1 MDGTEAGAA
10 GVARLIEILLTP
22 TSLIAVALAGAAI
35 LAILLLAGRRSRTV
49 EAPQAPAMIA
59 AETAPPLLETP
70 LKIITPGRER
80 LRVALPTLG
89 RVASGVAVTALGVAA
104 LLGLKTLASLG
115 AEGAAPS
122 RAGTVAIE
130 DAWPDA
136 WEDDGTVLAGA
147 ACEARGTHAG
157 AYTSC
162 GAGVPVTYEAIGL
175 SRRGEALRDA
185 VWSGQGRRAVVLTAS
200 RQPTPF
206 TLDAATDLRLA
217 PGADLSGYDAF
228 VAVGYADPSVDG
240 ETAPARAES
249 RGYALQ
255 DFMLDALPRRRA
267 RDCAAAPV
275 VHAVSLGARRGEGG
289 PAPAPVLIGLRAGS
303 LVNGDAGSLDAALEE
318 LFAPEAARVLGVVPD
333 AYGPWTLLS
342 SVRACEAA

>member
-22 TSLIAVALAGAAI
+22 TSLVALALAGAAI
-35 LAILLLAGRRSRTV
+35 LAILLLSARRAKAAPLA
-49 EAPQAPAMIA
+49 EAPTMTA

-70 LKIITPGRER
+70 LTIITPGRQK
-80 LRVALPTLG
+80 LQAALPVLG
-89 RVASGVAVTALGVAA
+89 RVASGLAVTAVGVAA
-104 LLGLKTLASLG
+104 LLGLRTLAGHTDSAG
-115 AEGAAPS
+115 GAAAP
-122 RAGTVAIE
+122 AATVAYE
-130 DAWPDA
+130 DGWAD
-136 WEDDGTVLAGA
+136 ETTVLAGGE
-147 ACEARGTHAG
+147 CEARGTHAG

-162 GAGVPVTYEAIGL
+162 GAGVPITYEAIGL

-185 VWSGQGRRAVVLTAS
+185 VWSGAGRRAVVLTAS

-206 TLDAATDLRLA
+206 TLDGATDLRLV
-217 PGADLSGYDAF
+217 PGATLPSYDAF

-240 ETAPARAES
+240 EAALARAEA

-255 DFMLDALPRRRA
+255 DFVLGALPRRRA
-267 RDCAAAPV
+267 RDCASAPI

-289 PAPAPVLIGLRAGS
+289 PAPAPVLIGLKAGT
-303 LVNGDAGSLDAALEE
+303 LVNGDAGALDAALEE

-342 SVRACEAA
+342 SVRACDAG